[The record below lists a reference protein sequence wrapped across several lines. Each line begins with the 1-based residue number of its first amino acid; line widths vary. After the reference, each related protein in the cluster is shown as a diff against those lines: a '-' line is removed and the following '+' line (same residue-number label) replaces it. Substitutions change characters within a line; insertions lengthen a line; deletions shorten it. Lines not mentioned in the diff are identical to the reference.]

1 MKHYP
6 FIIFYLFLNLFIYAF
21 QGTIWVYIF
30 CFIFF
35 SAVVVW
41 GSFDIQLGY
50 FVNSFTHKQTKI
62 KEVALTFD
70 DGPTEFTSQFLDL
83 LKENNIK
90 ATFFCIG
97 KQIEKYPET
106 FQRIIAEGH
115 SIGNHTFSHSN
126 NTGFLSTSKMIDEIE
141 RCDEVM
147 LKIGNSKTN
156 LYRPPFGVTNP
167 NIAKAIKK
175 TQKQSIGWNVR
186 SLDTVIS
193 EENKILRKV
202 TKNLKKGSIILLHD
216 TSEKTYNVLVELL
229 LFLEREKYSTF
240 TIKSEKLMFKN
251 IAFTAFLLIS
261 SFVFA
266 QNTAMT
272 SAESKAFV
280 TKISAESK
288 QIKTLQSDFIQTK
301 KMDFLD
307 KNIVTSGKMSLKSP
321 NTLSWKYTKPYQY
334 SIIFKENKIFINDQ
348 GKKSAVDAKSKTFEK
363 INKLIVGSSNGQMFS
378 DPEFSVVYLKNTSS
392 NIAKFTPKSAQ
403 LLKYIKQ
410 IELHFPKNQTTV
422 SQVNMTEASGDTTS
436 IIFKNTK
443 INAPIPA
450 SEFSL

>member
-30 CFIFF
+30 CFILF

-50 FVNSFTHKQTKI
+50 FVNSIIHKRTKI

-70 DGPTEFTSQFLDL
+70 DGPKEFTPKFLDL
-83 LKENNIK
+83 LKKNNIK

-167 NIAKAIKK
+167 NTAKAIKK
-175 TQKQSIGWNVR
+175 TNKKSIGWNVR
-186 SLDTVIS
+186 SLDTVS
-193 EENKILRKV
+193 SDGKKILKKI
-202 TKNLKKGSIILLHD
+202 TKSLKKGNIILLHD
-216 TSEKTYNVLVELL
+216 TSEKNYNVLVELL
-229 LFLEREKYSTF
+229 LFLEREKYSKF
-240 TIKSEKLMFKN
+240 TNDQINKSEKN
-251 IAFTAFLLIS
+251 
-261 SFVFA
+261 V
-266 QNTAMT
+266 
-272 SAESKAFV
+272 
-280 TKISAESK
+280 
-288 QIKTLQSDFIQTK
+288 
-301 KMDFLD
+301 
-307 KNIVTSGKMSLKSP
+307 
-321 NTLSWKYTKPYQY
+321 
-334 SIIFKENKIFINDQ
+334 
-348 GKKSAVDAKSKTFEK
+348 
-363 INKLIVGSSNGQMFS
+363 
-378 DPEFSVVYLKNTSS
+378 
-392 NIAKFTPKSAQ
+392 
-403 LLKYIKQ
+403 
-410 IELHFPKNQTTV
+410 
-422 SQVNMTEASGDTTS
+422 
-436 IIFKNTK
+436 
-443 INAPIPA
+443 
-450 SEFSL
+450 